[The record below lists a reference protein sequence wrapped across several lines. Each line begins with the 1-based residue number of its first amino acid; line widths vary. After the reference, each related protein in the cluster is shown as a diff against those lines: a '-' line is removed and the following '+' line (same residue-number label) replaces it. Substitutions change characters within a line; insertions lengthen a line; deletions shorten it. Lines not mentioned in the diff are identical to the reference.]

1 MQSLVNCEII
11 LNLLWSANSVISEAG
26 RVTTFA
32 ITDTKLPFVSAIVLS
47 TQDNS
52 KLLQQLKQVF
62 KRMIKWNK
70 YL

>member
-11 LNLLWSANSVISEAG
+11 INLLWSANSVISEAG
-26 RVTTFA
+26 RVTTLA
-32 ITDTKLPFVSAIVLS
+32 ITDTKLRYVSAIILS

-52 KLLQQLKQVF
+52 KLLQQLKQAF

>member
-1 MQSLVNCEII
+1 MQSLVNCKII

-26 RVTTFA
+26 RVTTLA
-32 ITDTKLPFVSAIVLS
+32 ITDTKLRYVSAIILS

-52 KLLQQLKQVF
+52 KLLQQLKQAF
-62 KRMIKWNK
+62 KRMIKWTK

>member
-11 LNLLWSANSVISEAG
+11 INLLWSANSVISEAG
-26 RVTTFA
+26 RVTTLA
-32 ITDTKLPFVSAIVLS
+32 ITDTKLRYVSAIILS

-52 KLLQQLKQVF
+52 KLLQQLKQAF
-62 KRMIKWNK
+62 KRVIKWNK

>member
-1 MQSLVNCEII
+1 MQSLVNCKII

-26 RVTTFA
+26 RVTTLA
-32 ITDTKLPFVSAIVLS
+32 ITDTKLRYVSAIILS

-52 KLLQQLKQVF
+52 KLLQQLKQAF
-62 KRMIKWNK
+62 KRTIKWNK

>member
-1 MQSLVNCEII
+1 MQSLVNCKII

-26 RVTTFA
+26 RVTTLA
-32 ITDTKLPFVSAIVLS
+32 ITDTKLRYVSAIILS

-52 KLLQQLKQVF
+52 KLLQQLKQAF